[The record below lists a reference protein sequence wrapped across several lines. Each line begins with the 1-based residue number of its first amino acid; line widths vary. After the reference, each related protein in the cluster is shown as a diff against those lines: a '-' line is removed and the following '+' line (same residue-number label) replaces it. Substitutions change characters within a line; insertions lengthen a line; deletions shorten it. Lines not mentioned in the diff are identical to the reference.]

1 MRKAGVVA
9 GAIYHL
15 AGVGGSIGHSR
26 CDNRVGLLGS
36 SAGGSRASSLSTGG
50 PRNGKGCSLVT
61 SAGWLVIRGLVL
73 ANVGVPGSGTWQ
85 RLTTALWDSRGGPS
99 AHSCASSQAPADG
112 TLTYLRSS
120 RTAAE
125 VYLVGTAHISARS
138 AQQVRE
144 VIRKVKPRTVM
155 IELCDERLKKLMTH
169 GNEGTSTGMDALGG
183 WLQSL
188 SGMMRGNLIEVAL
201 SSFYKLLASLGL
213 EPGKEFKVAV
223 EEAQLIGATVVCGDR
238 RVSITLKRLQEA
250 ISLKEMLSLLA
261 RPPSSPGYHPRQE
274 TMERLLG
281 LLQNKGKSFA
291 EVLPELT
298 ELMKNR
304 EDVRVM
310 RAVVEAASPGAAR
323 VMITERDE
331 HMAEVVKGLQGT
343 VVVVVGLAHMDG
355 IEQRLQAGG
364 YEK

>member
-1 MRKAGVVA
+1 MRRV
-9 GAIYHL
+9 GAIANAIYRL
-15 AGVGGSIGHSR
+15 TSVGGSIGHSS
-26 CDNRVGLLGS
+26 CGVRVGLLGS
-36 SAGGSRASSLSTGG
+36 CAGGSQAGSLPTGG
-50 PRNGKGCSLVT
+50 PRSGKGRSLVT
-61 SAGWLVIRGLVL
+61 SPGWLVVRSLVL
-73 ANVGVPGSGTWQ
+73 ANVGVLGSGAWQ
-85 RLTTALWDSRGGPS
+85 RRTAALWDSRGGLS
-99 AHSCASSQAPADG
+99 AHGSASSEAPADG

-125 VYLVGTAHISARS
+125 VYLVGTAHISAKS

-169 GNEGTSTGMDALGG
+169 GDKGTSTGMDALGG

-201 SSFYKLLASLGL
+201 TSFYKLLASLGL

-223 EEAQLIGATVVCGDR
+223 EEAQQIGATVVCGDR
-238 RVSITLKRLQEA
+238 SVSVTLKRLQEA

-261 RPPSSPGYHPRQE
+261 RPPSFPGYHARQE

-281 LLQNKGKSFA
+281 LLQNKGKSLA